1 MRIIN
6 KALLAGLALIATSPL
21 LVAQGPPPEGA
32 GPDDGP
38 QRGREMDRRGSGEM
52 RPRSAHHADF
62 RGDGWMGPGMH
73 RHGEFGLAR
82 LVANPEMRQRLGISS
97 EQAAKIRQQE
107 LDFHKAQIRNRA
119 DHEVK
124 RLELAALL
132 EAEKPDRTQIDK
144 KLREISDTQ
153 FAAEKSR
160 IDQHLAMR
168 EALTPEQ
175 RDALKQMFNEFHR
188 QPGERGFGHFG
199 PGGPA
204 GMGHRGPR
212 GSRPPTEPQA
222 PAAPQKPAAPN
233 QPDN

>member
-21 LVAQGPPPEGA
+21 LVAQGPPPERQ

-38 QRGREMDRRGSGEM
+38 QRGQEVDRRWGGEM
-52 RPRSAHHADF
+52 RPGFGRHADF
-62 RGDGWMGPGMH
+62 RGDGWMG
-73 RHGEFGLAR
+73 RHAEFGLAR
-82 LVANPEMRQRLGISS
+82 LVANPETRQRLGISS

-107 LDFHKAQIRNRA
+107 LDFRKAQIRNRA

-124 RLELAALL
+124 RLELEELL
-132 EAEKPDRTQIDK
+132 AAEKPDRTQIDK
-144 KLREISDTQ
+144 KLREISDSR
-153 FAAEKSR
+153 FAGEKSR
-160 IDQHLAMR
+160 IDHHLAMR

-175 RDALKQMFNEFHR
+175 REKLKQMFSEFRR
-188 QPGERGFGHFG
+188 QRGERGFGHFG
-199 PGGPA
+199 PGGPE
-204 GMGHRGPR
+204 GMEHRGPR
-212 GSRPPTEPQA
+212 RIHPPAEPQA

>member
-21 LVAQGPPPEGA
+21 VVAQGPPAEGA

-38 QRGREMDRRGSGEM
+38 QRGREMDRRGGGET
-52 RPRSAHHADF
+52 RPRFAGHAHF

-82 LVANPEMRQRLGISS
+82 LVANPEIRQRLGISS

-107 LDFHKAQIRNRA
+107 LDFRKAEIRNRA

-124 RLELAALL
+124 RLELAELMA
-132 EAEKPDRTQIDK
+132 AEKPDRTQIDK
-144 KLREISDTQ
+144 KLREISDTR
-153 FAAEKSR
+153 FAGEKSR
-160 IDQHLAMR
+160 IDHHLAMR

-175 RDALKQMFNEFHR
+175 RDKLKQMFGEMRR
-188 QPGERGFGHFG
+188 QRGERGFDRSGR
-199 PGGPA
+199 GGPE
-204 GMGHRGPR
+204 GMRPPR
-212 GSRPPTEPQA
+212 GTRPPGEPQA
-222 PAAPQKPAAPN
+222 PAAPQKPAPPN

>member
-21 LVAQGPPPEGA
+21 LVAQGPPAEGA

-38 QRGREMDRRGSGEM
+38 QRGREMDRRGGGET
-52 RPRSAHHADF
+52 RPRFAGHAHF

-73 RHGEFGLAR
+73 RHGGFGLAR
-82 LVANPEMRQRLGISS
+82 LVANPEIRQRLGISS

-107 LDFHKAQIRNRA
+107 LDFRKAEIRNRA

-124 RLELAALL
+124 RLELAELMA
-132 EAEKPDRTQIDK
+132 AEKPDRTQIDK
-144 KLREISDTQ
+144 KLREISDTR
-153 FAAEKSR
+153 FAGEKSR
-160 IDQHLAMR
+160 IDHHLAMR

-175 RDALKQMFNEFHR
+175 REKLKQMFSEMRR
-188 QPGERGFGHFG
+188 QRGERGFGHFG
-199 PGGPA
+199 RGGPE
-204 GMGHRGPR
+204 GM
-212 GSRPPTEPQA
+212 RPPRRTRPPGEPQA
-222 PAAPQKPAAPN
+222 PAAPQKPAPPN